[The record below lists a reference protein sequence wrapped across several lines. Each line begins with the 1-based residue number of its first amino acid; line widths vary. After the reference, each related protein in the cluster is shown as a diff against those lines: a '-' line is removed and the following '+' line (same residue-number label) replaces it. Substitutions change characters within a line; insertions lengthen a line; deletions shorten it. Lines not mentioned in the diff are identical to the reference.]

1 MDRQHIKTNNKM
13 KRQKTKA
20 EMIRWLHIMMH
31 ELDAQDK
38 KALLAEYG
46 VESSK
51 KLTCSELKEVCQR
64 LEGARKP
71 LLKDAEAWR
80 KRAIAA
86 IGGFLAAGGKEGN
99 INIIKAIALRATGC
113 GDFNRIPIDKLRG
126 LYFGFSKQAKVMR
139 EAEKISRQEL
149 VEMCREIHQS
159 VMEEY
164 YK

>member
-1 MDRQHIKTNNKM
+1 M

-20 EMIRWLHIMMH
+20 EMIRWVHILMH
-31 ELDAQDK
+31 ELGFDAQDK

-46 VESSK
+46 VESSN
-51 KLTCSELKEVCQR
+51 KLSLEELREVCGR
-64 LEGARKP
+64 LEGARNP
-71 LLKDAEAWR
+71 LLNEADKWR

-99 INIIKAIALRATGC
+99 INIIKAIALRATEC

-139 EAEKISRQEL
+139 EAEKISRSEL

-164 YK
+164 TNKQYKEDDI